1 MPSNNCRLSSLSCHS
16 RTIFIFATQ
25 STHTNIWI
33 AHSFPLRILIWTNLP
48 FNRQKFDRL
57 QHHIVANV
65 NAVYDISIDWFIY
78 YFFFVIWR
86 HSCRKVI
93 EFIQL
98 RSIHVLIHKTLCSRR
113 QNGNVLGEKV
123 VFSMSSMT
131 CFNFLIRTILRCF
144 QSKREKLIE
153 CACVCV
159 CLCACRSFPFTN
171 PLFSTNSLQIISCL
185 YVWRENFLLPDIN
198 SMEAQEWNGLSSR
211 SRREQVSVSQI

>member
-1 MPSNNCRLSSLSCHS
+1 MVSTANKNPQRYVFQQINIIRMPSNNCRLSSLSCHS

-98 RSIHVLIHKTLCSRR
+98 RSIHVLIHKTLCSVKMAMCWAKKSYFQCHRWR
-113 QNGNVLGEKV
+113 ALTSWFVRYCGVFNRNVR
-123 VFSMSSMT
+123 SWSSV
-131 CFNFLIRTILRCF
+131 R
-144 QSKREKLIE
+144 
-153 CACVCV
+153 VCV
-159 CLCACRSFPFTN
+159 SVCLQKFP
-171 PLFSTNSLQIISCL
+171 
-185 YVWRENFLLPDIN
+185 VH
-198 SMEAQEWNGLSSR
+198 
-211 SRREQVSVSQI
+211 